1 MQGLPRLLGNRGWGK
16 IDKRLGRQ
24 VQPSAGAVRTV
35 DVNVNETRIAAYT
48 TENNMC
54 TFLKIVRLNNRV
66 ANLNE
71 YTVDPRM
78 LLMLTPSL
86 SSMNFGIAIMII
98 FEPL

>member
-1 MQGLPRLLGNRGWGK
+1 MQGLPRLLGTGVRGK
-16 IDKRLGRQ
+16 IDTRLGRQ

-35 DVNVNETRIAAYT
+35 DVNVNETRVTAYT
-48 TENNMC
+48 TENNMR

-71 YTVDPRM
+71 NTVDPRV

-86 SSMNFGIAIMII
+86 SSMNFGISIMII

>member
-1 MQGLPRLLGNRGWGK
+1 MQGLPKLLGNRGGGK

-24 VQPSAGAVRTV
+24 VQPSAGAVTTV
-35 DVNVNETRIAAYT
+35 DMNVNETRITAYT
-48 TENNMC
+48 TENNMR

-66 ANLNE
+66 ANLNKN
-71 YTVDPRM
+71 TVDPRV

-86 SSMNFGIAIMII
+86 SSMNFRISIIII